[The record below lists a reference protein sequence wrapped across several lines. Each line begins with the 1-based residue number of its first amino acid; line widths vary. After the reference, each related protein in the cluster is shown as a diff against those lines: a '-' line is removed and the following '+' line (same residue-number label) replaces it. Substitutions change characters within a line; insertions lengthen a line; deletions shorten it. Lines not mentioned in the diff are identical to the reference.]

1 MQMYRAPFLYL
12 PGAPNSQ
19 NPPHKGRFRIQQ
31 RGERRSREWCVMF
44 FFATA
49 MVRIQMIEA
58 VNSYTLGFGP
68 HVGESGAS
76 IGAH

>member
-1 MQMYRAPFLYL
+1 MSAGRGN
-12 PGAPNSQ
+12 GASCL
-19 NPPHKGRFRIQQ
+19 FFFFF
-31 RGERRSREWCVMF
+31 F